1 MLHCCYTLLHYVTLL
16 HCYTVLHL
24 HCVTLCY
31 TYTVVTL
38 VTLCYTYIVLQLH
51 LHCVTLCYTYTV
63 TLVTL
68 LHCVTLVTLCY
79 LHCVTLTLCYTVTLT
94 LLLHLLHCVTL
105 CYTVTLT
112 LLLHLLHCYTVLHLL
127 HCYLHCVTLTLC
139 YTVTLTLLLH
149 LLHCVTLCYTVT
161 LTLLLHLLHCYTVLH
176 LHCVTLTLCYIV
188 LHCVT
193 CGEPQQVYGL
203 HFYTLNREVAVIKI
217 LKQLGMWCENPLAR
231 RTLPWKQPA
240 NHKRSSEDVRPIF
253 WASRPKSYIH
263 RTLEWDDF
271 PNGRWGNS
279 SSPAFGELKDY
290 YLFYLRSRWKPE
302 RLRVM
307 WGEELEKEEDVFHV
321 FECYITGAKN
331 RNGVK
336 VGVVSW
342 VEPLCLV
349 LRSDTPRLHKNER
362 LE

>member
-1 MLHCCYTLLHYVTLL
+1 MFARPPLSSLERNLGTRLCYTVVTLCYTVVTL
-16 HCYTVLHL
+16 CYTVLH
-24 HCVTLCY
+24 HVTL
-31 TYTVVTL
+31 
-38 VTLCYTYIVLQLH
+38 
-51 LHCVTLCYTYTV
+51 
-63 TLVTL
+63 
-68 LHCVTLVTLCY
+68 
-79 LHCVTLTLCYTVTLT
+79 
-94 LLLHLLHCVTL
+94 LLHCVTL
-105 CYTVTLT
+105 CYT
-112 LLLHLLHCYTVLHLL
+112 
-127 HCYLHCVTLTLC
+127 
-139 YTVTLTLLLH
+139 
-149 LLHCVTLCYTVT
+149 
-161 LTLLLHLLHCYTVLH
+161 
-176 LHCVTLTLCYIV
+176 V

-193 CGEPQQVYGL
+193 CGEPQQVCGL

-336 VGVVSW
+336 VGVALW

-349 LRSDTPRLHKNER
+349 LRVRACNYIKFESGWNLPPVLKIVTRTAELLIDISNCC
-362 LE
+362 

>member
-1 MLHCCYTLLHYVTLL
+1 MY
-16 HCYTVLHL
+16 
-24 HCVTLCY
+24 
-31 TYTVVTL
+31 
-38 VTLCYTYIVLQLH
+38 
-51 LHCVTLCYTYTV
+51 
-63 TLVTL
+63 TL
-68 LHCVTLVTLCY
+68 LHCVTY
-79 LHCVTLTLCYTVTLT
+79 
-94 LLLHLLHCVTL
+94 
-105 CYTVTLT
+105 
-112 LLLHLLHCYTVLHLL
+112 
-127 HCYLHCVTLTLC
+127 
-139 YTVTLTLLLH
+139 
-149 LLHCVTLCYTVT
+149 
-161 LTLLLHLLHCYTVLH
+161 
-176 LHCVTLTLCYIV
+176 
-188 LHCVT
+188 
-193 CGEPQQVYGL
+193 GEHQQVHGL

-231 RTLPWKQPA
+231 RALPWKQPA
-240 NHKRSSEDVRPIF
+240 NHRRSSEDVRPIF

-336 VGVVSW
+336 VGGALW
-342 VEPLCLV
+342 VWLCGRGLIRISV
-349 LRSDTPRLHKNER
+349 LY
-362 LE
+362 

>member
-1 MLHCCYTLLHYVTLL
+1 MLHY
-16 HCYTVLHL
+16 
-24 HCVTLCY
+24 
-31 TYTVVTL
+31 
-38 VTLCYTYIVLQLH
+38 
-51 LHCVTLCYTYTV
+51 
-63 TLVTL
+63 
-68 LHCVTLVTLCY
+68 
-79 LHCVTLTLCYTVTLT
+79 
-94 LLLHLLHCVTL
+94 VTL
-105 CYTVTLT
+105 CYTV
-112 LLLHLLHCYTVLHLL
+112 
-127 HCYLHCVTLTLC
+127 
-139 YTVTLTLLLH
+139 
-149 LLHCVTLCYTVT
+149 
-161 LTLLLHLLHCYTVLH
+161 
-176 LHCVTLTLCYIV
+176 

-193 CGEPQQVYGL
+193 CDEHQQVCGL

-336 VGVVSW
+336 VGVALW

-349 LRSDTPRLHKNER
+349 LRSDTPRPHKNER

>member
-1 MLHCCYTLLHYVTLL
+1 MPSTHCHTCQKDTWSKTIGVTILWTHNSGL
-16 HCYTVLHL
+16 YCVCFIHCYTVLHL
-24 HCVTLCY
+24 VSYPDPPSTLREEKGGCY
-31 TYTVVTL
+31 T
-38 VTLCYTYIVLQLH
+38 
-51 LHCVTLCYTYTV
+51 
-63 TLVTL
+63 
-68 LHCVTLVTLCY
+68 
-79 LHCVTLTLCYTVTLT
+79 
-94 LLLHLLHCVTL
+94 
-105 CYTVTLT
+105 
-112 LLLHLLHCYTVLHLL
+112 
-127 HCYLHCVTLTLC
+127 
-139 YTVTLTLLLH
+139 
-149 LLHCVTLCYTVT
+149 
-161 LTLLLHLLHCYTVLH
+161 
-176 LHCVTLTLCYIV
+176 V

-193 CGEPQQVYGL
+193 CDKHQQVCGL

-336 VGVVSW
+336 VGVALW
-342 VEPLCLV
+342 VEPLCL
-349 LRSDTPRLHKNER
+349 TPRPHKNER

>member
-1 MLHCCYTLLHYVTLL
+1 MKQNDWCHHTLVTQWWSLL
-16 HCYTVLHL
+16 CLLYRSIHCYTVLHL
-24 HCVTLCY
+24 VSYPDPPSTLREEKGG
-31 TYTVVTL
+31 
-38 VTLCYTYIVLQLH
+38 
-51 LHCVTLCYTYTV
+51 
-63 TLVTL
+63 
-68 LHCVTLVTLCY
+68 
-79 LHCVTLTLCYTVTLT
+79 
-94 LLLHLLHCVTL
+94 LLHCVTL
-105 CYTVTLT
+105 CYTV
-112 LLLHLLHCYTVLHLL
+112 
-127 HCYLHCVTLTLC
+127 
-139 YTVTLTLLLH
+139 
-149 LLHCVTLCYTVT
+149 LHCVTLC
-161 LTLLLHLLHCYTVLH
+161 C
-176 LHCVTLTLCYIV
+176 IV

-193 CGEPQQVYGL
+193 CDEHQQVCGL

-336 VGVVSW
+336 VGVALW
-342 VEPLCLV
+342 VEPLCL
-349 LRSDTPRLHKNER
+349 TPRPHKNER